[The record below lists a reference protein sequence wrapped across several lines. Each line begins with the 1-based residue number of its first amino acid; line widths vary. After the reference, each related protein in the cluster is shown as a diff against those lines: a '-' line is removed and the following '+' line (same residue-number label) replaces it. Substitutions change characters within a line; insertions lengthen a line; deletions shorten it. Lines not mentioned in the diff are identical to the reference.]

1 MRIGQIE
8 IFLIQIIIF
17 TAIYLLNSY
26 VGFLICLV
34 LGCIAFALLLLSLI
48 FELVDKSKVPKSYYI
63 FMLNTGIA
71 AFLVLIIFS
80 VFVYG
85 SFDWMNE

>member
-17 TAIYLLNSY
+17 TAIYLMNSY

>member
-17 TAIYLLNSY
+17 TAIYLANSY